1 MDSSAELFFR
11 NMNPSKELTQLVKEQ
26 VEKLE
31 HLYQHIIGCRVT
43 IGLANHTHRTGNIPD
58 VLIDIQVPGDTIVV
72 NHNSTE
78 ADASAAIHKAF
89 AAAAQQLKSY
99 KQRKMGHV
107 KSHEGGVP
115 GEELAEKEV

>member
-11 NMNPSKELTQLVKEQ
+11 NMNPSKELAQLVKEQ

-43 IGLANHTHRTGNIPD
+43 IGLANHTHRTGKVPD
-58 VLIDIQVPGDTIVV
+58 VHIDIQVPGHTIVV

-78 ADASAAIHKAF
+78 IDGMAAVHKAF

-107 KSHEGGVP
+107 KSHETEIP
-115 GEELAEKEV
+115 APPE

>member
-11 NMNPSKELTQLVKEQ
+11 NMKPSQELTSLVKEQ
-26 VEKLE
+26 MEKLE
-31 HLYQHIIGCRVT
+31 HLYQHIIGARVI
-43 IGLANHTHRTGNIPD
+43 IGLANHTHRTGNVPD
-58 VLIDIQVPGDTIVV
+58 VHIDVQVPGHTIVV
-72 NHNSTE
+72 NHTSTE
-78 ADASAAIHKAF
+78 ADAAAAVHKAF

-115 GEELAEKEV
+115 GEELAEKGL